1 MRFVVCYINVH
12 KRCQSNVANNCGI
25 NTGQLAE
32 ILNEMGMTAH
42 TLSSRSKAQ
51 QQQGRPKVVIDGDR
65 NFLRYE
71 LLVKYYFS

>member
-1 MRFVVCYINVH
+1 M
-12 KRCQSNVANNCGI
+12 ANNCGI

-51 QQQGRPKVVIDGDR
+51 QQGRPKVVIDGDR
-65 NFLRYE
+65 NFLRYK
-71 LLVKYYFS
+71 LNNWSSIIFHKF

>member
-1 MRFVVCYINVH
+1 MITYSICINKLINNVFLVCYINVH

-51 QQQGRPKVVIDGDR
+51 QQGRPKVAIDYDIR
-65 NFLRYE
+65 F
-71 LLVKYYFS
+71 

>member
-51 QQQGRPKVVIDGDR
+51 QGRPKVGIDFD
-65 NFLRYE
+65 LSITIKSYW
-71 LLVKYYFS
+71 

>member
-51 QQQGRPKVVIDGDR
+51 QQQGRPKVVIDGDS
-65 NFLRYE
+65 NF
-71 LLVKYYFS
+71 